1 MPSSAARGC
10 PSGSSAGAPCWL
22 EVDLDAICENVR
34 AVRRLVESAGVMAVV
49 KANAY
54 GLGAV
59 PVAQAALAGGAT
71 WLAVARTSEAV
82 ELRAAGLRAPILHLA
97 YFTPDEAPTLVQ
109 QRVTP
114 TVVDLTAAAALAAA
128 VPSGRRITVQLKLD
142 TGLSRFGTQPAELEP
157 LLRGLRQFSNLRVEG
172 VYSHLASADEA
183 DLSFARQQLAAFQ
196 TSLRQ
201 IEAAGHQVAPTH
213 LANSAGALALPEARL
228 DLVRLGITLSG
239 HYPSTDVPRTATLRP
254 AAALRA
260 RLARVYTLPAGASIG
275 YNRTRTLDQPRR
287 VGLVPV
293 GYADG
298 LPRAHSNHGAVLIN
312 GQRSPLLGRVS
323 MDQCVIDLQGQP
335 RAQPGDLVTLFG
347 AQDTA
352 SISLD
357 DFAAWGDTVAHE
369 ALCRIGPRV
378 PRCYLGLTGPTAARA
393 APLAV
398 GAAQAD

>member
-1 MPSSAARGC
+1 M
-10 PSGSSAGAPCWL
+10 GSNEVGPCWL
-22 EVDLDAICENVR
+22 EVDLDAISANVR
-34 AVRRLVESAGVMAVV
+34 ALRRLVGSASVMAVV

-71 WLAVARTSEAV
+71 WLAVARTSEAL
-82 ELRAAGLRAPILHLA
+82 ELRAAGLQAPILHLA
-97 YFTPDEAPTLVQ
+97 YFAPAEAALLVQ

-114 TVVDLTAAAALAAA
+114 TLVDLAAAAALAAA
-128 VPSGRRITVQLKLD
+128 VPAGCRLSVQLKLD
-142 TGLSRFGTQPAELEP
+142 TGLSRFGIQPAELEP
-157 LLRGLRQFSNLRVEG
+157 LLHGLRRFPNLKVEG

-196 TSLRQ
+196 IALRQ
-201 IEAAGHQVAPTH
+201 IEAAGHQVAPVH

-239 HYPSTDVPRTATLRP
+239 HYPSTDVPRTVTLRP
-254 AAALRA
+254 AAALCA

-275 YNRTRTLDQPRR
+275 YNRTRILDRPRR

-298 LPRAHSNHGAVLIN
+298 LPRAHSNHGALLIN
-312 GQRSPLLGRVS
+312 GQRASLLGRVS
-323 MDQCVIDLQGQP
+323 MDQCVVDLQDQP
-335 RAQPGDLVTLFG
+335 GAQPGDLVTLFG

-378 PRCYLGLTGPTAARA
+378 PRCYLGLGGPTATPAELLPSGAARA
-393 APLAV
+393 DRA
-398 GAAQAD
+398 